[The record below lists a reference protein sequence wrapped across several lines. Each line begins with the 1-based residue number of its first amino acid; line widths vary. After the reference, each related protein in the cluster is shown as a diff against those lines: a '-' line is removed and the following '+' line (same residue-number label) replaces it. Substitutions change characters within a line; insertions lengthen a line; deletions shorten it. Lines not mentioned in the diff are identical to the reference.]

1 MHLLEFVCKFHRHE
15 EFRINSSVS
24 GGDKKEKGLSEF
36 EEYLPCQDIHQIVG
50 RVSHPQTNGNLLEF
64 PREIPST

>member
-1 MHLLEFVCKFHRHE
+1 
-15 EFRINSSVS
+15 VS